1 MLPIKTTF
9 LPCRSRNTD
18 GRTFYF
24 LYRLILQQPSNV
36 EYQAG
41 GGGGEAGSLRLPTF
55 ERCHSFVGPNFDTL
69 K

>member
-9 LPCRSRNTD
+9 LLCRSRNTD

-36 EYQAG
+36 EYQAE
-41 GGGGEAGSLRLPTF
+41 GGGEAGNLRLPTF